1 MGYAPQFKKLAGGLD
16 ILVATPGRLIDH
28 LERQTVNLGGVETL
42 ILDEAD
48 HMLDMG
54 FAPALK
60 KIVAKIPKKRHTQM
74 FSATMPDNILQLAQS
89 LLQEPETVMV
99 TPPAATADRVEQSL
113 CMVGSQAEKRP
124 LTLDLLEQQEQPG
137 RTLIFTRTKHG
148 ANRLASFLTGKD
160 HPASAIHGDKSQGT
174 RERMLR
180 EFRSGET
187 PILVATDIA
196 ARGIDV
202 KDVQLVINYDLP
214 EEPEVYVHRIGRT
227 ARAGAA
233 GQAIALCSPDEIK
246 KARDVH
252 KLLGRLLPVHSSS
265 ATIPSELQTVPGT
278 HRERKNSMQE
288 NRSASRRGPRKSYG
302 IISSIIKTLCVGT
315 VGSLA
320 CQAAMQAYA
329 DDVPSTFVEGNYSP
343 EVARYVQSIAGVALA
358 SGIHDYDEN
367 ATSSYQVLA
376 QVLNSGNATEL
387 PDDLKRAIEMLTSYV
402 PDPNATIQP
411 ILTKKQI
418 ERMEQMADR
427 IENLME
433 EKYGVDLEDCMNI
446 MKRALAPSIP
456 DILRSCDMEGTQL
469 PTTTVFRP
477 RLGKALNEAYARLAA
492 SKLPAAGTAQ

>member
-1 MGYAPQFKKLAGGLD
+1 MK
-16 ILVATPGRLIDH
+16 
-28 LERQTVNLGGVETL
+28 
-42 ILDEAD
+42 
-48 HMLDMG
+48 
-54 FAPALK
+54 
-60 KIVAKIPKKRHTQM
+60 
-74 FSATMPDNILQLAQS
+74 
-89 LLQEPETVMV
+89 
-99 TPPAATADRVEQSL
+99 
-113 CMVGSQAEKRP
+113 
-124 LTLDLLEQQEQPG
+124 
-137 RTLIFTRTKHG
+137 
-148 ANRLASFLTGKD
+148 
-160 HPASAIHGDKSQGT
+160 
-174 RERMLR
+174 
-180 EFRSGET
+180 
-187 PILVATDIA
+187 
-196 ARGIDV
+196 
-202 KDVQLVINYDLP
+202 
-214 EEPEVYVHRIGRT
+214 
-227 ARAGAA
+227 
-233 GQAIALCSPDEIK
+233 
-246 KARDVH
+246 
-252 KLLGRLLPVHSSS
+252 
-265 ATIPSELQTVPGT
+265 
-278 HRERKNSMQE
+278 
-288 NRSASRRGPRKSYG
+288 

-387 PDDLKRAIEMLTSYV
+387 PDDLKRVIEMLTSYV